1 MGQIIYE
8 IKVGEAEFQQ
18 LDKAIRAHIA
28 GLEKQRNK
36 TNDKLKIKFISYEIE
51 NAMKALKAMHSAW
64 VNNLYES

>member
-18 LDKAIRAHIA
+18 LERALRAHIA

-36 TNDKLKIKFISYEIE
+36 ANNKLEIEFISYEIE
-51 NAMKALKAMHSAW
+51 SAMRALKAIRRAW
-64 VNNLYES
+64 VNNMYES

>member
-18 LDKAIRAHIA
+18 LDKAIIAHIA
-28 GLEKQRNK
+28 ELEKQRNK

-51 NAMKALKAMHSAW
+51 NAMKALKAMHRAW